1 MKSWSIKLR
10 VTAWYAFSLL
20 LICIAAAALIIYT
33 GHNIIREDVKEKLV
47 TLVRDNTREVRYVP
61 DIASESL
68 NNGDLHIAYEGGFI
82 EIDDHFCDY
91 SDEIYTSLYGAD
103 NELIYGENPILLD
116 CPKAPDV
123 SIMTT
128 VTAYNGQ
135 KYYLYDQYVEIEGT
149 TGLWLR
155 GVVPVNAGTAVIDK
169 VISFA
174 TWLFPALWLLSLLT
188 GWLLAHFSFKPV
200 NKICM
205 TANAIREGDDLSKRI
220 ALGDGKDELH
230 RLANAFDEMFDSL
243 EKSFEDEKRFTS
255 DASHELRTPTAVI
268 MAQCEYALEKPR
280 SAAEYVDSLEVIKRQ
295 DTRMT
300 RLIAQM
306 LNYTRLEQRK
316 EFADK
321 EMTDLSELVNIVCD
335 EHEGSQQN
343 GITMTR
349 SIGSNINAEV
359 DRDLFV
365 RLVDNLI
372 SNAYKYGK
380 ENGTVNISLSE
391 SDGRV
396 MLNVEDDGIG
406 IAAEH
411 LDKIF
416 DRFYRVDTSRTGD
429 KGTGLGLSMVKRIA
443 KLHGGDIS
451 VESTPGKG
459 SCFTFTMPVKKAAG

>member
-1 MKSWSIKLR
+1 MEFNL
-10 VTAWYAFSLL
+10 
-20 LICIAAAALIIYT
+20 C
-33 GHNIIREDVKEKLV
+33 
-47 TLVRDNTREVRYVP
+47 
-61 DIASESL
+61 
-68 NNGDLHIAYEGGFI
+68 
-82 EIDDHFCDY
+82 
-91 SDEIYTSLYGAD
+91 
-103 NELIYGENPILLD
+103 
-116 CPKAPDV
+116 V
-123 SIMTT
+123 S
-128 VTAYNGQ
+128 VG
-135 KYYLYDQYVEIEGT
+135 
-149 TGLWLR
+149 
-155 GVVPVNAGTAVIDK
+155 
-169 VISFA
+169 
-174 TWLFPALWLLSLLT
+174 
-188 GWLLAHFSFKPV
+188 
-200 NKICM
+200 
-205 TANAIREGDDLSKRI
+205 
-220 ALGDGKDELH
+220 
-230 RLANAFDEMFDSL
+230 
-243 EKSFEDEKRFTS
+243 
-255 DASHELRTPTAVI
+255 
-268 MAQCEYALEKPR
+268 
-280 SAAEYVDSLEVIKRQ
+280 
-295 DTRMT
+295 
-300 RLIAQM
+300 
-306 LNYTRLEQRK
+306 EQRK
-316 EFADK
+316 ELADK

-459 SCFTFTMPVKKAAG
+459 SCFTFTMPVKKATG